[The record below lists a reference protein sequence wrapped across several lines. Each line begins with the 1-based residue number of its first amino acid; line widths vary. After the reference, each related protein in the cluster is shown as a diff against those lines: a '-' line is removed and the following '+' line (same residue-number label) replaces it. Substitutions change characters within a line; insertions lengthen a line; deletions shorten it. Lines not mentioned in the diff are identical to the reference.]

1 MTDKPTYQE
10 LEHRVKELEKFSAKC
25 KRAEKE
31 LNFEGGT
38 DRKKTEETLRETRD
52 YLENLINYANA
63 PIIVWDR
70 DFKITRF
77 NNAFEKL
84 TGRSS
89 QEVVGQKLDILFP
102 ETSCNDSLMK
112 IGKTLQGEKW
122 ESVEIPILRS
132 DKNIRIA
139 LWNSAN
145 IYGED
150 GNTYVATIAQG
161 QDITDRIKTEE
172 TLRETAKYLENLIN
186 YASAPIVVW
195 DRDFKITRFNNA
207 FEKLTGRSSQEV
219 VGQKIQML
227 FPSKYCDESLRK
239 IGKTLAGDHW
249 ESMEIPILCKDGDIK
264 TVLWN
269 SANIYAEDDKTLSAT
284 IAQGV
289 DITERLIIYQQLI
302 QARKMEAIGTLAGG
316 IAHDF
321 NNILSAIIGFS
332 ELAKDKIPPDNPA
345 GKDIDRV
352 IQSSRRAADLVQQ
365 ILAFSR
371 KAGQQRQLIQPH
383 LIIKEALKMLRAS
396 LPTTLSIE
404 EHIDTECGLILAD
417 PTNVHQIVMNLCT
430 NAYHAME
437 NEKGT
442 LTVTLCRKEI
452 RKEDIIE
459 SDVSPGPFIVLSIR
473 DTGHGMDK
481 KTMERIFDPYFTT
494 KEVGKGT
501 GLGLAVLHGVI
512 KDCKGFIQVESALG
526 KGTTFHVYIPALE
539 KAASISAQ
547 KIESN
552 DDPRGT
558 EKILVVDDESL
569 IVNLN
574 KSVLEQLGYTV
585 TATTNSEEAL
595 GKIRTHPD
603 DFDLVIT
610 DQTMPNLSGVEL
622 AQEILKVTP
631 DMPIILCSG
640 YSSVITQ
647 EGALAIGIK
656 KYASKPVDRKTLAK
670 IVRQV
675 LDEN

>member
-25 KRAEKE
+25 KSAEKE
-31 LNFEGGT
+31 LNSEGGI
-38 DRKKTEETLRETRD
+38 DRKKTEETLRETAN
-52 YLENLINYANA
+52 YLENLINYASA
-63 PIIVWDR
+63 PIVVWDK

-89 QEVVGQKLDILFP
+89 QEVL
-102 ETSCNDSLMK
+102 
-112 IGKTLQGEKW
+112 
-122 ESVEIPILRS
+122 
-132 DKNIRIA
+132 
-139 LWNSAN
+139 
-145 IYGED
+145 
-150 GNTYVATIAQG
+150 
-161 QDITDRIKTEE
+161 
-172 TLRETAKYLENLIN
+172 
-186 YASAPIVVW
+186 
-195 DRDFKITRFNNA
+195 
-207 FEKLTGRSSQEV
+207 
-219 VGQKIQML
+219 GQKIQML
-227 FPSKYCDESLRK
+227 FPSEYCDESLRK

-269 SANIYAEDDKTLSAT
+269 SANIYAEDDTTLSAT

-289 DITERLIIYQQLI
+289 DITERLVIYQQLI
-302 QARKMEAIGTLAGG
+302 QARKTEAIGTLAGG

-332 ELAKDKIPPDNPA
+332 ELARDKIPPDNPA
-345 GKDIDRV
+345 GKDIDQV

-365 ILAFSR
+365 ILTFSR
-371 KAGQQRQLIQPH
+371 KAEQKRQIVQPH
-383 LIIKEALKMLRAS
+383 LIVKEALKMLRAA
-396 LPTTLSIE
+396 LPATLSIE
-404 EHIDTECGLILAD
+404 KHINTECGLILAD
-417 PTNVHQIVMNLCT
+417 PTNLYQIVMNLCT

-442 LTVTLCRKEI
+442 LTVTLYRKEI

-459 SDVSPGPFIVLSIR
+459 SDVSPGPFIALSIR

-501 GLGLAVLHGVI
+501 GLGLAVLYGVI
-512 KDCKGFIQVESALG
+512 KDCKGFIQVESELG

-539 KAASISAQ
+539 KDASISAQ
-547 KIESN
+547 KIERN
-552 DDPRGT
+552 DAPRGT

-574 KSVLEQLGYTV
+574 RSVLEQLGYTV

-595 GKIRTHPD
+595 GEIRTHPD